1 MTRNTKERGMCMKKK
16 KGISLIVLI
25 ITIIVVIILAV
36 TVILTI
42 TKNNPIE
49 SVKEAVFKEDVRA
62 FQDEL
67 NMYISN
73 EYTRLQGQRDI
84 KITAK
89 KYEKNGDKDSV
100 YTYIP
105 DFKKKYEGKL
115 AIKEDM
121 IAYVGTDEKEKEWLL
136 NSGVYMAKTLTVK
149 YVDQDG
155 NKLKEDASMP
165 LMDNYYSVD
174 VPEIEGYI
182 RFSEKLEG
190 KISQDIEVIAE
201 YYLENDNLAFM
212 GLDASG
218 KETIDEASI
227 VSYEVTGIGECNVSK
242 IAIPRE
248 HNSKPVIKIKDSAFV
263 NNKILKSVII
273 GDNIESIE
281 NNAFYGCKN
290 ITQVYINCKN
300 IGYYAFRNSTNLE
313 KVIIGKNVMNTRDA
327 VFESCSKLSDFTL
340 LSENIYL
347 NNVKIGHSLSLK
359 EIKVNEDN
367 NKYMVEDGIL
377 FSKDGSKI
385 YVYPEGKIG
394 ETYVFDNN
402 IKEIGDFAFY
412 GCTNLKEIN
421 IPNTVNKIGVRA
433 FEGCS
438 NLEEVYIDANT
449 VKEMNFRNNLKLKS
463 VTIGKNVKSMSYSTF
478 SKCSNL
484 SEFLIISESVDI
496 NNSVIGDETSVT
508 ELKVNEGNNKYKFED
523 GILFSKDGSKIYA
536 YLPGK
541 QEDTYVFDNNIKEI
555 GDFAFYGCGNLK
567 EINIPN
573 TVNKVGGRAFDSC
586 KNLTNIFVNASSL
599 YFNTFRDDASL
610 QNVTIG
616 KNTTI
621 WSYSVFQGSNKIP
634 SITYL
639 GTKDEWSNTLGKTSL
654 WKGGNTSIKKI
665 ICSDGEINM

>member
-1 MTRNTKERGMCMKKK
+1 MKKT

-36 TVILTI
+36 TVILTL

-49 SVKEAVFKEDVRA
+49 SAKEAVFKEDVRA

-67 NMYISN
+67 NMYISK
-73 EYTRLQGQRDI
+73 EYTNLQGQRDI
-84 KITAK
+84 KITALG
-89 KYEKNGDKDSV
+89 YDKDGESDSV

-115 AIKEDM
+115 AIKDDM
-121 IAYVGTDEKEKEWLL
+121 IAYVGTDAKEKEWLL

-155 NKLKEDASMP
+155 NKLKEDEIMP

-174 VPEIEGYI
+174 IPEIEGYI

-218 KETIDEASI
+218 KETTDEASI

-242 IAIPRE
+242 IAIPKE
-248 HNSKPVIKIKDSAFV
+248 HNGKPVTKIKDSAFV

-290 ITQVYINCKN
+290 ITQVYVNCKN

-327 VFESCSKLSDFTL
+327 VFESCSKLSNFTL

-402 IKEIGDFAFY
+402 IKEIGDFAFC
-412 GCTNLKEIN
+412 GCTNLKKIN

-433 FEGCS
+433 FDSCS

-508 ELKVNEGNNKYKFED
+508 ELKVNEDNNKYKFED

-541 QEDTYVFDNNIKEI
+541 QEDTYVFDSNVKEI
-555 GDFAFYGCGNLK
+555 GDYAFYGCGNLK

-573 TVNKVGGRAFDSC
+573 TVNRVGGRAFDSC

-639 GTKDEWSNTLGKTSL
+639 GTMDEWNNTLGKTSS
-654 WKGGNTSIKKI
+654 WKSGNTSIKKI

>member
-1 MTRNTKERGMCMKKK
+1 MIKERGMCMKKK

-25 ITIIVVIILAV
+25 VTIIVIIILAV
-36 TVILTI
+36 AVILTI

-49 SVKEAVFKEDVRA
+49 SAKEAVFKEDVRA

-67 NMYISN
+67 NMYISK
-73 EYTRLQGQRDI
+73 EYTNLQGQRDI

-89 KYEKNGDKDSV
+89 GYGKDGEKDSV

-155 NKLKEDASMP
+155 NKLKEDESMP

-218 KETIDEASI
+218 NETTDEVSI

-242 IAIPRE
+242 IAIPKE
-248 HNSKPVIKIKDSAFV
+248 HNGKPVTKIKANAF
-263 NNKILKSVII
+263 NGDRTLKSII
-273 GDNIESIE
+273 VGDNIE
-281 NNAFYGCKN
+281 
-290 ITQVYINCKN
+290 N
-300 IGYYAFRNSTNLE
+300 IGGTAFQGSSIMTASINASTSGNYIFMNARSLE
-313 KVIIGKNVMNTRDA
+313 KVVIGKDVKKLNAGMFIN
-327 VFESCSKLSDFTL
+327 CNKLSDLTILTEEAEVNNYVLNTTVNLKEIKVNKDNSKYMVEDGILF
-340 LSENIYL
+340 SKDRSKIYAYPTGKVGDTYKIPS
-347 NNVKIGHSLSLK
+347 NVKEIGDNAFSDCPYLKKINIPDTIESVGNSAFGFCSNLKEATVNAKNLRRLTFYKSSNLESVTIGSNVSSWGDQIFLGCNKLSDLTILSSTLDVNNNHLYTSSYLK

-367 NKYMVEDGIL
+367 NKYMV
-377 FSKDGSKI
+377 K
-385 YVYPEGKIG
+385 
-394 ETYVFDNN
+394 
-402 IKEIGDFAFY
+402 
-412 GCTNLKEIN
+412 
-421 IPNTVNKIGVRA
+421 
-433 FEGCS
+433 
-438 NLEEVYIDANT
+438 
-449 VKEMNFRNNLKLKS
+449 
-463 VTIGKNVKSMSYSTF
+463 
-478 SKCSNL
+478 
-484 SEFLIISESVDI
+484 
-496 NNSVIGDETSVT
+496 
-508 ELKVNEGNNKYKFED
+508 D

-536 YLPGK
+536 YPTGK
-541 QEDTYVFDNNIKEI
+541 QEDTYVFDSNVKEI
-555 GDFAFYGCGNLK
+555 GESAFWMTNLKCINIPDTIESVGNSAFGFCSNLK
-567 EINIPN
+567 EV
-573 TVNKVGGRAFDSC
+573 TVNA
-586 KNLTNIFVNASSL
+586 KNLRRLTFYGSSNL
-599 YFNTFRDDASL
+599 DS
-610 QNVTIG
+610 VTIG
-616 KNTTI
+616 SNVSS
-621 WSYSVFQGSNKIP
+621 WSDQVFLSCNKIP

>member
-1 MTRNTKERGMCMKKK
+1 MKKK

-49 SVKEAVFKEDVRA
+49 SSKEAVFKEDVRA

-73 EYTRLQGQRDI
+73 EYTRLQGQRDS

-89 KYEKNGDKDSV
+89 GYGKDGEKDSV
-100 YTYIP
+100 YTYVP

-121 IAYVGTDEKEKEWLL
+121 IAYVGLDAKEKEWLL
-136 NSGVYMAKTLTVK
+136 NSGVYIAKTLTVK

-155 NKLKEDASMP
+155 NKLKEDTSIP

-218 KETIDEASI
+218 KETTDEASI

-248 HNSKPVIKIKDSAFV
+248 HNGKPVTKIKDSAFV
-263 NNKILKSVII
+263 GNKTLKSVII
-273 GDNIESIE
+273 GDNISVIGTQ
-281 NNAFYGCKN
+281 AFWGCTG
-290 ITQVYINCKN
+290 ITKVSFNSKSLGRLVFQNCV
-300 IGYYAFRNSTNLE
+300 NLE
-313 KVIIGKNVMNTRDA
+313 KAIIGKNVNSWGNEI
-327 VFESCSKLSDFTL
+327 FLGSNKLSDLTILSSTL
-340 LSENIYL
+340 DV
-347 NNVKIGHSLSLK
+347 NNNHLYTSSALK
-359 EIKVNEDN
+359 EIKVNEN
-367 NKYMVEDGIL
+367 NSKYMV
-377 FSKDGSKI
+377 
-385 YVYPEGKIG
+385 
-394 ETYVFDNN
+394 
-402 IKEIGDFAFY
+402 
-412 GCTNLKEIN
+412 
-421 IPNTVNKIGVRA
+421 
-433 FEGCS
+433 
-438 NLEEVYIDANT
+438 
-449 VKEMNFRNNLKLKS
+449 
-463 VTIGKNVKSMSYSTF
+463 KN
-478 SKCSNL
+478 
-484 SEFLIISESVDI
+484 
-496 NNSVIGDETSVT
+496 
-508 ELKVNEGNNKYKFED
+508 

-536 YLPGK
+536 YPTGK
-541 QEDTYVFDNNIKEI
+541 QEDTYVFDSNVKEI
-555 GDFAFYGCGNLK
+555 GDSAFWMTNLKCINIPDTIESVGNSAFGHCSNLK
-567 EINIPN
+567 EV
-573 TVNKVGGRAFDSC
+573 TVNAKKLRRLTFYSSSNLDS
-586 KNLTNIFVNASSL
+586 
-599 YFNTFRDDASL
+599 
-610 QNVTIG
+610 VTIG
-616 KNTTI
+616 SNVSS
-621 WSYSVFQGSNKIP
+621 WSDEVFLSCNKIP

>member
-49 SVKEAVFKEDVRA
+49 SAKEAVFKEDVRA

-89 KYEKNGDKDSV
+89 KYEKNGGKDSV

-115 AIKEDM
+115 AIKDDM
-121 IAYVGTDEKEKEWLL
+121 IAYVGSDAKEKEWLL

-155 NKLKEDASMP
+155 NKLKEDKSMP

-218 KETIDEASI
+218 NETTDEVSI

-242 IAIPRE
+242 IAIPKE
-248 HNSKPVIKIKDSAFV
+248 HNGKPVTKIKANAF
-263 NNKILKSVII
+263 NGDRTLKSII
-273 GDNIESIE
+273 VGDNIE
-281 NNAFYGCKN
+281 
-290 ITQVYINCKN
+290 N
-300 IGYYAFRNSTNLE
+300 IGGTAFQGSSIMTASINASTSGNYIFMNARSLE
-313 KVIIGKNVMNTRDA
+313 KVVIGKDVKKLNAGMFIN
-327 VFESCSKLSDFTL
+327 CNKLSDLTIL
-340 LSENIYL
+340 TEEAEVNNYVL
-347 NNVKIGHSLSLK
+347 NTTVNLK
-359 EIKVNEDN
+359 EIKVNKDN
-367 NKYMVEDGIL
+367 SKYMVEDGIL
-377 FSKDGSKI
+377 FSKDRSKI
-385 YVYPEGKIG
+385 YAYPTGKVG
-394 ETYVFDNN
+394 DTYKIPSNV
-402 IKEIGDFAFY
+402 KEIGDNAFSDCPY
-412 GCTNLKEIN
+412 LKKINIPDTIESVGNSAFGFCSNLKEA
-421 IPNTVNKIGVRA
+421 TVNAKNLRRLT
-433 FEGCS
+433 FYKSS
-438 NLEEVYIDANT
+438 NLE
-449 VKEMNFRNNLKLKS
+449 S
-463 VTIGKNVKSMSYSTF
+463 VTIGSNVSSWGDQIFLGCNKLSDLTILSST
-478 SKCSNL
+478 L
-484 SEFLIISESVDI
+484 DV
-496 NNSVIGDETSVT
+496 NNNHLYTSSALK
-508 ELKVNEGNNKYKFED
+508 EIKVNEDNSKYMVKD

-536 YLPGK
+536 YPTGK
-541 QEDTYVFDNNIKEI
+541 QEDTYVFDSNVKEI
-555 GDFAFYGCGNLK
+555 GESAFWMTNLKCINIPDTIESVGNSAFGFCSNLK
-567 EINIPN
+567 EV
-573 TVNKVGGRAFDSC
+573 TVNA
-586 KNLTNIFVNASSL
+586 KNLRRLTFYGSSNL
-599 YFNTFRDDASL
+599 DS
-610 QNVTIG
+610 VTIG
-616 KNTTI
+616 SNVSS
-621 WSYSVFQGSNKIP
+621 WSDQVFLSCNKIP

>member
-49 SVKEAVFKEDVRA
+49 SAKEAVFKEDVRA

-84 KITAK
+84 KITALGYDK
-89 KYEKNGDKDSV
+89 DGDGDSV

-115 AIKEDM
+115 AIKDDM
-121 IAYVGTDEKEKEWLL
+121 IAYVGSDAKEKEWLL
-136 NSGVYMAKTLTVK
+136 NSGVYIAKTLTVK

-218 KETIDEASI
+218 NETTDEVSI

-242 IAIPRE
+242 IAIPKE
-248 HNSKPVIKIKDSAFV
+248 HNGKPVTKIKANAF
-263 NNKILKSVII
+263 NGDRTLKSII
-273 GDNIESIE
+273 VGDNIE
-281 NNAFYGCKN
+281 
-290 ITQVYINCKN
+290 N
-300 IGYYAFRNSTNLE
+300 IGGTAFQGSSIMTASINASTSGNYIFMNARSLE
-313 KVIIGKNVMNTRDA
+313 KVVIGKDVKKLNAGMFIN
-327 VFESCSKLSDFTL
+327 CNKLSDLTILTEEAEVNNYVLNTTVNLKEIKVNKDNSKYMVEDGILF
-340 LSENIYL
+340 SKDRSKIYAYPTGKVGDTYKIPS
-347 NNVKIGHSLSLK
+347 NVKEIGDNAFSDCPYLKKINIPDTIESVGNSAFGFCSNLKEATVNAKNLRRLTFYKSSNLESVTIGSNVSSWGDQIFLGCNKLSDLTILSSTLDVNNNHLYTSSYLK

-367 NKYMVEDGIL
+367 NKYMV
-377 FSKDGSKI
+377 K
-385 YVYPEGKIG
+385 
-394 ETYVFDNN
+394 
-402 IKEIGDFAFY
+402 
-412 GCTNLKEIN
+412 
-421 IPNTVNKIGVRA
+421 
-433 FEGCS
+433 
-438 NLEEVYIDANT
+438 
-449 VKEMNFRNNLKLKS
+449 
-463 VTIGKNVKSMSYSTF
+463 
-478 SKCSNL
+478 
-484 SEFLIISESVDI
+484 
-496 NNSVIGDETSVT
+496 
-508 ELKVNEGNNKYKFED
+508 D

-536 YLPGK
+536 YPTGK
-541 QEDTYVFDNNIKEI
+541 QEDTYVFDSNVKEI
-555 GDFAFYGCGNLK
+555 GESAFWMTNLKCINIPDTIESVGNSAFGFCSNLK
-567 EINIPN
+567 EV
-573 TVNKVGGRAFDSC
+573 TVNA
-586 KNLTNIFVNASSL
+586 KNLRRLTFYGSSNL
-599 YFNTFRDDASL
+599 DS
-610 QNVTIG
+610 VTIG
-616 KNTTI
+616 SNVSS
-621 WSYSVFQGSNKIP
+621 WSDQVFLSCNKIP

>member
-1 MTRNTKERGMCMKKK
+1 MKKK

-49 SVKEAVFKEDVRA
+49 SSKEAVFKEDVRA

-73 EYTRLQGQRDI
+73 EYTRLQGQRDS

-89 KYEKNGDKDSV
+89 GYGKDGEKDSV

-121 IAYVGTDEKEKEWLL
+121 IAYVGSDAKEKEWLL
-136 NSGVYMAKTLTVK
+136 NSGVYIAKTLTVK

-155 NKLKEDASMP
+155 NKLKEDTSIP

-218 KETIDEASI
+218 KETTDEASI

-248 HNSKPVIKIKDSAFV
+248 HNGKPVTKIKDSAFV
-263 NNKILKSVII
+263 GNKTLKSVII
-273 GDNIESIE
+273 GDNISVIGTQ
-281 NNAFYGCKN
+281 AFWGCTG
-290 ITQVYINCKN
+290 ITKVSFNSKSLGGLVFQNCV
-300 IGYYAFRNSTNLE
+300 NLE
-313 KVIIGKNVMNTRDA
+313 KAIIGKNV
-327 VFESCSKLSDFTL
+327 ESSADSMFFACSKLVNLTILSD
-340 LSENIYL
+340 SL
-347 NNVKIGHSLSLK
+347 NVNSLVLGNLPKLK

-367 NKYMVEDGIL
+367 SKYMVEDGIL
-377 FSKDGSKI
+377 FSKDGRKI
-385 YVYPEGKIG
+385 YLYPVGKTG
-394 ETYVFDNN
+394 DTYVFDSNV
-402 IKEIGDFAFY
+402 KEIGDNAFSDCPY
-412 GCTNLKEIN
+412 LKKINIPDTIENVGSSAFSSCSNLKEAI
-421 IPNTVNKIGVRA
+421 VNAKKLNRLT
-433 FEGCS
+433 FFRSS
-438 NLEEVYIDANT
+438 NLE
-449 VKEMNFRNNLKLKS
+449 S
-463 VTIGKNVKSMSYSTF
+463 VTIGSNVSSWGDQIFLGCNKLSDLTILSST
-478 SKCSNL
+478 L
-484 SEFLIISESVDI
+484 DV
-496 NNSVIGDETSVT
+496 NNNHLYTSSALK
-508 ELKVNEGNNKYKFED
+508 EIKVNENNSKYMVKN

-536 YLPGK
+536 YPTGK
-541 QEDTYVFDNNIKEI
+541 QEDTYVFDSNVKEI
-555 GDFAFYGCGNLK
+555 GDSAFWMTNLKCINIPDTIESVGNSAFGHCSNLK
-567 EINIPN
+567 EV
-573 TVNKVGGRAFDSC
+573 TVNAKKLRRLTFYSSSNLDS
-586 KNLTNIFVNASSL
+586 
-599 YFNTFRDDASL
+599 
-610 QNVTIG
+610 VTIG
-616 KNTTI
+616 RNVSS
-621 WSYSVFQGSNKIP
+621 WGDQVFLSCNKIP

-665 ICSDGEINM
+665 ICSDDEINM

>member
-1 MTRNTKERGMCMKKK
+1 MKKK

-49 SVKEAVFKEDVRA
+49 SAKEAVFKEDVRA

-89 KYEKNGDKDSV
+89 KYEKNGGKDSV

-115 AIKEDM
+115 AIKDDM

-155 NKLKEDASMP
+155 NKLKEDKSMP

-218 KETIDEASI
+218 NETTDEASI

-242 IAIPRE
+242 IAIPKE
-248 HNSKPVIKIKDSAFV
+248 HNGKPVTKIKANAF
-263 NNKILKSVII
+263 NGDRTLKSII
-273 GDNIESIE
+273 VGDNIE
-281 NNAFYGCKN
+281 
-290 ITQVYINCKN
+290 N
-300 IGYYAFRNSTNLE
+300 IGGTAFQGSSIMTASINASTSGNYIFMNARSLE
-313 KVIIGKNVMNTRDA
+313 KVVIGKDVKKLNAGMFIN
-327 VFESCSKLSDFTL
+327 CNKLSDLTIL
-340 LSENIYL
+340 TEEAEVNNYVL
-347 NNVKIGHSLSLK
+347 NTTVNLK
-359 EIKVNEDN
+359 EIKVNKDN
-367 NKYMVEDGIL
+367 SKYMVEDGIL
-377 FSKDGSKI
+377 FSKDRSKI
-385 YVYPEGKIG
+385 YAYPTGKVG
-394 ETYVFDNN
+394 DTYKIPSNV
-402 IKEIGDFAFY
+402 KEIGDNAFSDCPY
-412 GCTNLKEIN
+412 LKKINIPDTIESVGNSAFGFCSNLKEA
-421 IPNTVNKIGVRA
+421 TVNAKNLRRLT
-433 FEGCS
+433 FYKSS
-438 NLEEVYIDANT
+438 NLE
-449 VKEMNFRNNLKLKS
+449 S
-463 VTIGKNVKSMSYSTF
+463 VTIGSNVSSWGDQIFLGCNKLSDLTILSST
-478 SKCSNL
+478 L
-484 SEFLIISESVDI
+484 DV
-496 NNSVIGDETSVT
+496 NNNHLYTSSALK
-508 ELKVNEGNNKYKFED
+508 EIKVNEDNSKYMVKD

-536 YLPGK
+536 YPTGK
-541 QEDTYVFDNNIKEI
+541 QEDTYVFDSNVKEI
-555 GDFAFYGCGNLK
+555 GESAFWMTNLKCINIPDTIESVGNSAFGFCSNLK
-567 EINIPN
+567 EV
-573 TVNKVGGRAFDSC
+573 TVNA
-586 KNLTNIFVNASSL
+586 KNLRRLTFYGSSNL
-599 YFNTFRDDASL
+599 DS
-610 QNVTIG
+610 VTIG
-616 KNTTI
+616 SNVSS
-621 WSYSVFQGSNKIP
+621 WSDQVFLSCNKIP

>member
-1 MTRNTKERGMCMKKK
+1 MKKT

-36 TVILTI
+36 TVILTL

-49 SVKEAVFKEDVRA
+49 SAKEAVFKEDVRA

-67 NMYISN
+67 NMYISK
-73 EYTRLQGQRDI
+73 EYTNLQGQRDI
-84 KITAK
+84 KITALG
-89 KYEKNGDKDSV
+89 YDKDGESDSV

-115 AIKEDM
+115 AIKDDM
-121 IAYVGTDEKEKEWLL
+121 IAYVGTDAKEKEWLL

-155 NKLKEDASMP
+155 NKLKEDESMP

-218 KETIDEASI
+218 KETTDEASI

-242 IAIPRE
+242 IAIPKE
-248 HNSKPVIKIKDSAFV
+248 HNGKPVTKIKDSAFV

-290 ITQVYINCKN
+290 ITQVYVNCKN

-327 VFESCSKLSDFTL
+327 VFESCSKLSNFTL

-402 IKEIGDFAFY
+402 IKEIGDFAFC
-412 GCTNLKEIN
+412 GCTNLKKIN

-433 FEGCS
+433 FDSCS

-508 ELKVNEGNNKYKFED
+508 ELKVNEDNNKYKFED

-541 QEDTYVFDNNIKEI
+541 QEDTYVFDSNVKEI
-555 GDFAFYGCGNLK
+555 GDYAFYGCGNLK

-573 TVNKVGGRAFDSC
+573 TVNRVGGRAFDSC

-639 GTKDEWSNTLGKTSL
+639 GTMDEWNNTLGKTSS
-654 WKGGNTSIKKI
+654 WKSGNTSIKKI

>member
-1 MTRNTKERGMCMKKK
+1 MKKK

-25 ITIIVVIILAV
+25 ITIIIVIILAV

-49 SVKEAVFKEDVRA
+49 SAKEAVFKEDVRA

-84 KITAK
+84 KITALGYDK
-89 KYEKNGDKDSV
+89 DGDKDKDSV
-100 YTYIP
+100 YTYVP

-115 AIKEDM
+115 AIKDDM
-121 IAYVGTDEKEKEWLL
+121 IAYVGSDAKEKEWLL
-136 NSGVYMAKTLTVK
+136 NSGVYIAKTLTVK

-155 NKLKEDASMP
+155 NRLKEDESIT

-218 KETIDEASI
+218 KETTDEASI

>member
-1 MTRNTKERGMCMKKK
+1 MKKK

-49 SVKEAVFKEDVRA
+49 SAKEAVFKEDVRA

-73 EYTRLQGQRDI
+73 EYTRLQGQRDS
-84 KITAK
+84 KITALGYDK
-89 KYEKNGDKDSV
+89 DGDKDKDSV

-115 AIKEDM
+115 AIKDDM
-121 IAYVGTDEKEKEWLL
+121 IVYVGSDAKEKEWLL
-136 NSGVYMAKTLTVK
+136 NSGVYIAKTLKVK

-155 NKLKEDASMP
+155 NRLKEDESIT

-218 KETIDEASI
+218 KETTDEASI

-273 GDNIESIE
+273 EDNISVIGTQ
-281 NNAFYGCKN
+281 AFWRCTG
-290 ITQVYINCKN
+290 ITKVS
-300 IGYYAFRNSTNLE
+300 FNSKSLGRLVFQDCVNLE
-313 KVIIGKNVMNTRDA
+313 KAIIGKNV
-327 VFESCSKLSDFTL
+327 ESSADSMFFACSKLQDLTILSD
-340 LSENIYL
+340 SL
-347 NNVKIGHSLSLK
+347 NVNGSVLGKLPNLK

-367 NKYMVEDGIL
+367 SKYMVEDGIL
-377 FSKDGSKI
+377 FSKDGRKI
-385 YVYPEGKIG
+385 YLYPVGKTG
-394 ETYVFDNN
+394 DTYVFDSN
-402 IKEIGDFAFY
+402 IKEIGDYAFSS
-412 GCTNLKEIN
+412 CSSFKTIN
-421 IPNTVNKIGVRA
+421 IPDTVEVVGSFA
-433 FEGCS
+433 FQDCS
-438 NLEEVYIDANT
+438 NLKYAT
-449 VKEMNFRNNLKLKS
+449 VNAKKLNRLTFFCSSNLES
-463 VTIGKNVKSMSYSTF
+463 VTIGSNVSSWGDNIFQGCNKLSDLTILSSTLDVNNDHLHT
-478 SKCSNL
+478 SS
-484 SEFLIISESVDI
+484 FLKEI
-496 NNSVIGDETSVT
+496 
-508 ELKVNEGNNKYKFED
+508 KVNEDNSKYMVKD

-536 YLPGK
+536 YPTGK
-541 QEDTYVFDNNIKEI
+541 QEDTYVFDSNVKEI
-555 GDFAFYGCGNLK
+555 GDSAFQGCSSFKTINIPDTVEAVGSFAFRGCSNLK
-567 EINIPN
+567 EV
-573 TVNKVGGRAFDSC
+573 TVNAKKLRRLTFYSSSNLDS
-586 KNLTNIFVNASSL
+586 
-599 YFNTFRDDASL
+599 
-610 QNVTIG
+610 VTIG
-616 KNTTI
+616 NNVSS
-621 WSYSVFQGSNKIP
+621 WGDNVFLSCNKIP

-639 GTKDEWSNTLGKTSL
+639 GTKDEWNNTLGKTSL
-654 WKGGNTSIKKI
+654 WKNGNTSIKKI

>member
-89 KYEKNGDKDSV
+89 KYEKNGGKDSV

-155 NKLKEDASMP
+155 NKLKEDESMP

>member
-1 MTRNTKERGMCMKKK
+1 MKKK

-25 ITIIVVIILAV
+25 ITIIIVIILAV

-49 SVKEAVFKEDVRA
+49 SAKEAVFKEDVRA

-89 KYEKNGDKDSV
+89 GYGKDGEKDSV
-100 YTYIP
+100 YTYVP

-115 AIKEDM
+115 AIKDDM
-121 IAYVGTDEKEKEWLL
+121 IVYVGSDAKEKEWLL
-136 NSGVYMAKTLTVK
+136 NSGVYIAKTLTVK

-155 NKLKEDASMP
+155 NKLKEDESIA

-218 KETIDEASI
+218 KETTDEASI

-248 HNSKPVIKIKDSAFV
+248 HNSKPVIKIKENAFRGNRTLVSAIIQDSMENIGSSAFGSCSNLKKVTV
-263 NNKILKSVII
+263 NAKKLNRLT
-273 GDNIESIE
+273 
-281 NNAFYGCKN
+281 FYG
-290 ITQVYINCKN
+290 
-300 IGYYAFRNSTNLE
+300 SSNLE
-313 KVIIGKNVMNTRDA
+313 SVTIGSNVSSWGDQIFLGCN
-327 VFESCSKLSDFTL
+327 KLSDLTILSDTL
-340 LSENIYL
+340 NV
-347 NNVKIGHSLSLK
+347 NNSNLRTSSALK

-367 NKYMVEDGIL
+367 SKYMVKDGIL
-377 FSKDGSKI
+377 FSKDGTKI
-385 YVYPEGKIG
+385 YCYPTGKTG
-394 ETYVFDNN
+394 DTYIFDSN
-402 IKEIGDFAFY
+402 IKEIGESAFFT
-412 GCTNLKEIN
+412 CSALKNIN
-421 IPNTVNKIGVRA
+421 IPDTVENVGSSA
-433 FEGCS
+433 FGSCS
-438 NLEEVYIDANT
+438 NLKKVT
-449 VKEMNFRNNLKLKS
+449 VNAKKLNRLTFYGSSNLES
-463 VTIGKNVKSMSYSTF
+463 VTIGSNVSSWGDQIFLGCNKLSDLTILSDTLNVNN
-478 SKCSNL
+478 SNL
-484 SEFLIISESVDI
+484 R
-496 NNSVIGDETSVT
+496 TSSALK
-508 ELKVNEGNNKYKFED
+508 EIKVNEDNSKYMVKD
-523 GILFSKDGSKIYA
+523 GILFSKDGTKIYC
-536 YLPGK
+536 YPTGK
-541 QEDTYVFDNNIKEI
+541 TGDTYIFDSNIKEI
-555 GDFAFYGCGNLK
+555 GESAFFTCSALKNINIPDTVENVGSSAFGYCSNLK
-567 EINIPN
+567 E
-573 TVNKVGGRAFDSC
+573 
-586 KNLTNIFVNASSL
+586 TNVNAKKLNRLTFYGSSNL
-599 YFNTFRDDASL
+599 ES
-610 QNVTIG
+610 VTIG
-616 KNTTI
+616 ANVNS
-621 WSYSVFQGSNKIP
+621 WSDQVFLSCNKIP

-654 WKGGNTSIKKI
+654 WKNGNTSITKI

>member
-1 MTRNTKERGMCMKKK
+1 MKKK

-49 SVKEAVFKEDVRA
+49 SAKEAVFKEDVRA

-89 KYEKNGDKDSV
+89 KYEKNGGKDSV

-218 KETIDEASI
+218 KETTDEASI

-248 HNSKPVIKIKDSAFV
+248 HNGKPVTNIKQAAFRWKNGITGVIIGNNIIKIK
-263 NNKILKSVII
+263 
-273 GDNIESIE
+273 E
-281 NNAFYGCKN
+281 NAFYGCE
-290 ITQVYINCKN
+290 
-300 IGYYAFRNSTNLE
+300 NLE
-313 KVIIGKNVMNTRDA
+313 KVSIGKNVEIMGYSIFTN
-327 VFESCSKLSDFTL
+327 CNKLTDL
-340 LSENIYL
+340 IILSEKVTVNNNI
-347 NNVKIGHSLSLK
+347 IGNPALLE
-359 EIKVNEDN
+359 EIKVNSD
-367 NKYMVEDGIL
+367 
-377 FSKDGSKI
+377 
-385 YVYPEGKIG
+385 
-394 ETYVFDNN
+394 
-402 IKEIGDFAFY
+402 
-412 GCTNLKEIN
+412 
-421 IPNTVNKIGVRA
+421 
-433 FEGCS
+433 
-438 NLEEVYIDANT
+438 
-449 VKEMNFRNNLKLKS
+449 
-463 VTIGKNVKSMSYSTF
+463 
-478 SKCSNL
+478 
-484 SEFLIISESVDI
+484 
-496 NNSVIGDETSVT
+496 
-508 ELKVNEGNNKYKFED
+508 NNKYKFED
-523 GILFSKDGSKIYA
+523 GILFSKDGTKIYS
-536 YLPGK
+536 YLRNRKG
-541 QEDTYVFDNNIKEI
+541 EIYNIPIDVNEI
-555 GDFAFYGCGNLK
+555 EEYAFTGCNNLK
-567 EINIPN
+567 KIVVTEN
-573 TVNKVGGRAFDSC
+573 VNKVGSRAFEAC
-586 KNLTNIFVNASSL
+586 KNLTNFEINVSKVGDLLLKGCSNLES
-599 YFNTFRDDASL
+599 
-610 QNVTIG
+610 VTIG
-616 KNTTI
+616 ENVESMGWGIFNDCNKLTNLEINTEKLDINNNIIGNPAMLKEIKVNSDNNKYKFEDGILFSKDGTKI
-621 WSYSVFQGSNKIP
+621 YLYLVNRDGEIYNVPNNVTEINNYAFIGCNNLKKIIISQNVNKIGNKVFVSCP
-634 SITYL
+634 NLETLILGDSIESMGYGQFGNCNNLTSITYL
-639 GTKDEWSNTLGKTSL
+639 GTKEKWTSTLGKTNS
-654 WKGGNTSIKKI
+654 WKGSNISIKKI
-665 ICSDGEINM
+665 ICSDGEISL

>member
-1 MTRNTKERGMCMKKK
+1 MKKK

-25 ITIIVVIILAV
+25 ITIIIVIILAV

-49 SVKEAVFKEDVRA
+49 SAKEAVFKEDVRA

-73 EYTRLQGQRDI
+73 EYTRLQGQRDS
-84 KITAK
+84 KITALGYDK
-89 KYEKNGDKDSV
+89 DGDKDKDSV
-100 YTYIP
+100 YTYVP

-115 AIKEDM
+115 AIKDDM
-121 IAYVGTDEKEKEWLL
+121 IAYVGSDAKEKEWLL
-136 NSGVYMAKTLTVK
+136 NSGVYIAKTLTVK

-155 NKLKEDASMP
+155 NKLKEDESIP

-218 KETIDEASI
+218 KETTDEASI